1 MKSFIGSACV
11 ILAASTASA
20 QPGAPTPVPPPTPLP
35 APQTPGQPPV
45 EQTPDQPS
53 WLPGVQDVTAE
64 EMATPGKVTLTMAR
78 AVELAAKQHPTVRIA
93 RAAADAAV
101 GRVEAARVPLHPTVT
116 VAGSISAGSSS
127 SIPHPC
133 NGTDPTNI
141 CTGGFFDPTAGTGLS
156 AKASWTIT
164 DFGLTR
170 ANVRS
175 AEASADAAVAGTAS
189 STLDVRLGV
198 ENAYLESLARHRLTV
213 VADATVKSE
222 EGHLDQAKRFVAAQA
237 HDPIEVAQAE
247 SRLANARSALAQAQ
261 SNEAVAL
268 ADLRA
273 AIGWLDPTRA
283 PAVDPRWPN
292 PVDTEPPQLGSL
304 VDTARKHRPE
314 IVQLDKLIFA
324 ADESLTAAHAERRPT
339 LAATATTGWSPTIYN
354 VATDPQPTWTAGLT
368 LSWLHWDGGK
378 SAADVHVARAK
389 LQSAIAS
396 RDALLVSLT
405 SALESARAQI
415 IANNA
420 NVKASSEAVI
430 AAQVQ
435 LKLSDARYAQGLGS
449 QIELADAQT
458 AVTTASGNL
467 IQAEWQLADAWAAL
481 QRALADI

>member
-11 ILAASTASA
+11 ILAASTAGA
-20 QPGAPTPVPPPTPLP
+20 QPTPAPVPNQAPLP
-35 APQTPGQPPV
+35 PQQTPGDAPPS
-45 EQTPDQPS
+45 QTPDQPS
-53 WLPGVQDVTAE
+53 WLPGVRDVTAE
-64 EMATPGKVTLTMAR
+64 EMATPGKVTLTMDR

-116 VAGSISAGSSS
+116 LAGTIAAGSSS

-133 NGTDPTNI
+133 NGTDPANI
-141 CTGGFFDPTAGTGLS
+141 CNGGFFDPTAGTGLS
-156 AKASWTIT
+156 ATASWKIT

-175 AEASADAAVAGTAS
+175 AEATADAAVAGTAS

-198 ENAYLESLARHRLTV
+198 ENAYLESLARRRLTL

-237 HDPIEVAQAE
+237 HDPIEVAQAQ
-247 SRLANARSALAQAQ
+247 SRLANARSALSQAQ

-283 PAVDPRWPN
+283 PAVDPKWPN
-292 PVDTEPPQLGSL
+292 PVDTQPPELGAL

-339 LAATATTGWSPTIYN
+339 LAATASAGWSPTIYN
-354 VATDPQPTWTAGLT
+354 VPTDPQPTWTAGLT
-368 LSWLHWDGGK
+368 LSWLLWDGGK
-378 SAADVHVARAK
+378 SAADVHVARAN

-396 RDALLVSLT
+396 RDSLLVTLT

-420 NVKASSEAVI
+420 NVKASGEAVV
-430 AAQVQ
+430 AAQTQ
-435 LKLSDARYAQGLGS
+435 LKLSDARYANGLGS

-481 QRALADI
+481 ERALAEK